1 SRWCSLGWLSRASRR
16 PSTWKRASPFS
27 TSTPRGGSTRRAN
40 VDASSVADQLSVE
53 IASDVDVVQAR
64 QHGRELAA
72 GAGFSTGD
80 QTVIAAAISAVAR
93 NILRDDCPLPP

>member
-1 SRWCSLGWLSRASRR
+1 
-16 PSTWKRASPFS
+16 
-27 TSTPRGGSTRRAN
+27 
-40 VDASSVADQLSVE
+40 VADQLRVE

-80 QTVIAAAISAVAR
+80 QTVIAAAISVVAGT
-93 NILRDDCPLPP
+93 IIM